1 MSSTTNS
8 SISYES
14 FNSKQRMLLTIGSLG
29 LVFATA
35 TYGLSLATIQGPM
48 LKNIGAE
55 SAFSL
60 VTLIGSMAMCIMT
73 PIGGRLCDIYG
84 MRKVILVGGI
94 ISMISGIGF
103 VFANNL
109 PLFILCRFF
118 LFLAMGSFVTT
129 PYILAGIINKRQ
141 DVPKAMGLIAIVLG
155 IGSFLGSYL
164 AGVFTDMNMMVLA
177 ILFPIIGLLVG
188 VPLIVMNYPDQEKG
202 ASGVHLDVKG
212 TILLVLS
219 LGGILLALNFGPTS
233 GWSNP
238 VVLGCMGVGIVALIL
253 LFFVESNA
261 ESPLI
266 PLHIFKNKEYSLL
279 LLIAFLSM
287 FYVTGLT
294 TYIPNAIQ
302 DIMGQSTTASGSVTI
317 PRTIISIILPGLV
330 GGWVAKN
337 QTRNSWISLSIAGIC
352 IAIAF
357 AGLVFIG
364 PHMPL
369 WFVIVMVSLTGI
381 ADSFRSVVIT
391 PAAQA
396 VLTPKDMGI
405 GTSLIGFFI
414 SLSSVISSSLDGI
427 AYDTLRLSE
436 QGVHGIT
443 MGVDTVFLI
452 SAITGLLT
460 FILSTFIYRK
470 MAENRAKK
478 QAKA

>member
-1 MSSTTNS
+1 
-8 SISYES
+8 
-14 FNSKQRMLLTIGSLG
+14 
-29 LVFATA
+29 
-35 TYGLSLATIQGPM
+35 
-48 LKNIGAE
+48 
-55 SAFSL
+55 
-60 VTLIGSMAMCIMT
+60 
-73 PIGGRLCDIYG
+73 
-84 MRKVILVGGI
+84 
-94 ISMISGIGF
+94 
-103 VFANNL
+103 
-109 PLFILCRFF
+109 
-118 LFLAMGSFVTT
+118 
-129 PYILAGIINKRQ
+129 
-141 DVPKAMGLIAIVLG
+141 
-155 IGSFLGSYL
+155 
-164 AGVFTDMNMMVLA
+164 
-177 ILFPIIGLLVG
+177 
-188 VPLIVMNYPDQEKG
+188 
-202 ASGVHLDVKG
+202 
-212 TILLVLS
+212 
-219 LGGILLALNFGPTS
+219 
-233 GWSNP
+233 
-238 VVLGCMGVGIVALIL
+238 
-253 LFFVESNA
+253 
-261 ESPLI
+261 
-266 PLHIFKNKEYSLL
+266 
-279 LLIAFLSM
+279 M

-330 GGWVAKN
+330 GGWVAK
-337 QTRNSWISLSIAGIC
+337 TKPETLGSLSIAGIC

-364 PHMPL
+364 PRMPL

-396 VLTPKDMGI
+396 VLTPEDMGI

-470 MAENRAKK
+470 MAENRAKNK
-478 QAKA
+478 QKPKK